1 MDKKISAI
9 MVSYREMIKLSS
21 VGVCLSVCKE
31 FLPKILPKK
40 IRPNQWAFSSR
51 PNNTNTQDEPLPPY
65 PQRLRPPSP
74 WKHPP
79 WTQIVSPRLPMRLI
93 QRRDKEGSGGVTTN
107 AELAAAPQ

>member
-1 MDKKISAI
+1 M
-9 MVSYREMIKLSS
+9 
-21 VGVCLSVCKE
+21 CKE

-79 WTQIVSPRLPMRLI
+79 WTRIISTRLPMSLL
-93 QRRDKEGSGGVTTN
+93 QRRDKEGSGGGTPISVFALSSGENTMLDDDDDDVD
-107 AELAAAPQ
+107 E